1 METLKT
7 QRIPQDPHKI
17 PKNPSGISNRSW
29 NSKNP
34 ARIPQ
39 EPLKILKDPARNP
52 TRIFGGSPRI
62 PWESLVGNPKIKK
75 DPVKIPQEPLKILND
90 PPRIPK
96 ELEKILQE
104 FQGNLEISGDKIP
117 EITNISGRRN
127 SNFGDFK
134 YRFSGISQF
143 RYQGAFFPDFLLFF
157 ICNFWG
163 ILLPICSIFQ
173 RHFCRFFYYRFLGIF
188 IPNFEVFYNQ
198 LYAIF
203 IATFVATNFQDLL
216 SPIFGDFFRC
226 QIKGVSESVSG
237 DFKYRFPEIFI
248 ANFWDL
254 LLPQFIQENSFC
266 IFGGFLI
273 SNKRDFRTSFWEF

>member
-1 METLKT
+1 M
-7 QRIPQDPHKI
+7 
-17 PKNPSGISNRSW
+17 
-29 NSKNP
+29 
-34 ARIPQ
+34 
-39 EPLKILKDPARNP
+39 
-52 TRIFGGSPRI
+52 
-62 PWESLVGNPKIKK
+62 GNPKIKK

-104 FQGNLEISGDKIP
+104 FQGNLEISGGKIP

-143 RYQGAFFPDFLLFF
+143 RYQGTFFPDFLLFF

-216 SPIFGDFFRC
+216 SPIFGDFF
-226 QIKGVSESVSG
+226 
-237 DFKYRFPEIFI
+237 
-248 ANFWDL
+248 
-254 LLPQFIQENSFC
+254 
-266 IFGGFLI
+266 
-273 SNKRDFRTSFWEF
+273 